1 MISPTEQRAARS
13 PADAE
18 LAPRLRVVVGRLT
31 RRLRPTLAGTGL
43 TPTRL
48 SVLATLVRSG
58 PLRISELA
66 EVEGLNPTM
75 LSRVIGE
82 LSAAGLVE
90 RVPDPLDGRAALVAA
105 TAAGRRLRARIQH
118 RRNDVLAGLIG
129 ELSEQQRQVLEPA
142 LAVLEEIAER
152 LRDRPA

>member
-1 MISPTEQRAARS
+1 MISPTPQQASRS
-13 PADAE
+13 SADAE
-18 LAPRLRVVVGRLT
+18 LAPRLRAVVGRLT
-31 RRLRPTLAGTGL
+31 RRLRPTLAGTDL

-48 SVLATLVRSG
+48 SVLATLVRGG

-66 EVEGLNPTM
+66 QVEGLNPTM
-75 LSRVIGE
+75 LSRVIAE

-105 TAAGRRLRARIQH
+105 TAAGRRLRARVQH

-129 ELSEQQRQVLEPA
+129 ELSEEQRQALGPA
-142 LAVLEEIAER
+142 LAVLEDLAEQ
-152 LRDRPA
+152 LKDRPA

>member
-1 MISPTEQRAARS
+1 MISPTRQRTEHSA
-13 PADAE
+13 ADAE
-18 LAPRLRVVVGRLT
+18 LAPRLRAVLGRLT
-31 RRLRPTLAGTGL
+31 RRLRTTLAGTGL

-48 SVLATLVRSG
+48 SVLATLSRGG

-75 LSRVIGE
+75 LSRVIAE
-82 LSAAGLVE
+82 LAAAGLVE
-90 RVPDPLDGRAALVAA
+90 RVPDPADGRAALVAA

-118 RRNDVLAGLIG
+118 ERNDVLGRLIG
-129 ELSEQQRQVLEPA
+129 ELSEEQRRTLEPA